1 MDEGGDEG
9 GLERHRQAGLLR
21 ALAARIE
28 EGDPLLP
35 THVLGPVE
43 RELELRRDDDAIEA
57 AWREQGDKEAE
68 AWVFARGRAL
78 G

>member
-1 MDEGGDEG
+1 MD
-9 GLERHRQAGLLR
+9 GLERYRQAQLLR

-28 EGDPLLP
+28 DGEPLLP
-35 THVLGPVE
+35 SHVLGPAE
-43 RELELRRDDDAIEA
+43 RELELRCDDDAIEA

-68 AWVFARGRAL
+68 AWVFARSRAL